1 MRGLSRF
8 RPRRLGLRARI
19 TMTFALGALALSVL
33 LAGTTYLVARQTLL
47 RQREASV
54 LRQTYVNARVMRDA
68 LRSADPEV
76 PRLLTSLQTP
86 AGSFPLVRFGDRWFP
101 LTLEYGRDALPDE
114 LKERVS
120 QGSAARMRYS
130 LRGDTVLAVGVPLV
144 DMNATYFEI
153 VSLAELQNT
162 LNSIGWA
169 LIGAAGLT
177 TLLGALLGVWASR
190 RAVRPLA
197 DAAKA
202 AQAIAAGNLDT
213 RLDVTD
219 DRDLAL
225 LTTSFNEMVAAL
237 QNRIQRDARFASDVS
252 HELRSPLM
260 TLSASI
266 EVLHTRRDE
275 MPARAQAALD
285 LLVADVARFQGLV
298 EDLLEISR
306 VDAGATKL
314 NLEEVKVA
322 ELVPH
327 AVVAASADTLIP
339 VRVSPDADED
349 IVRADK
355 RRMVRVLAN
364 LLENARV
371 HGGGASGVTV
381 EHVRGN
387 GRGDA
392 VRIVVEDRGPGVPS
406 EERAIIFER
415 FSRGAGS
422 GRRGMGDGVGLG
434 LALVDE
440 HVRLHGG
447 RVWVDDRA
455 DGHTGARFV
464 IELPVVGKPAASR
477 KVGARR

>member
-237 QNRIQRDARFASDVS
+237 QNRIQRDAR
-252 HELRSPLM
+252 
-260 TLSASI
+260 
-266 EVLHTRRDE
+266 
-275 MPARAQAALD
+275 
-285 LLVADVARFQGLV
+285 
-298 EDLLEISR
+298 
-306 VDAGATKL
+306 
-314 NLEEVKVA
+314 
-322 ELVPH
+322 
-327 AVVAASADTLIP
+327 
-339 VRVSPDADED
+339 
-349 IVRADK
+349 
-355 RRMVRVLAN
+355 
-364 LLENARV
+364 
-371 HGGGASGVTV
+371 
-381 EHVRGN
+381 
-387 GRGDA
+387 
-392 VRIVVEDRGPGVPS
+392 
-406 EERAIIFER
+406 
-415 FSRGAGS
+415 
-422 GRRGMGDGVGLG
+422 
-434 LALVDE
+434 
-440 HVRLHGG
+440 
-447 RVWVDDRA
+447 
-455 DGHTGARFV
+455 
-464 IELPVVGKPAASR
+464 ASR
-477 KVGARR
+477 PTSATSCDRP